1 MNYSEAYKAKE
12 LMQKLDAME
21 ATLSKDELMKAELL
35 ACELSGPGTF
45 QVAFL
50 NAFYKRSGKPNG
62 TDDMR
67 EAYALDHLVTQIVGD
82 LDLEVRVKAAEEV
95 IAGREP
101 QLEVRK
107 EAIGTKLLPRAW

>member
-1 MNYSEAYKAKE
+1 
-12 LMQKLDAME
+12 MQKLDAME
-21 ATLSKDELMKAELL
+21 ATLSKGELMKAERL

-50 NAFYKRSGKPNG
+50 NAFDKRSTKPTG
-62 TDDMR
+62 TDEMR
-67 EAYALDHLVTQIVGD
+67 EAYALDHLVTEIVSD

-101 QLEVRK
+101 ESEAMT
-107 EAIGTKLLPRAW
+107 EAINTKLLPSTRLLPRAW

>member
-1 MNYSEAYKAKE
+1 MNYYEAYKAKE
-12 LMQKLDAME
+12 LMQKLDAIE

-50 NAFYKRSGKPNG
+50 NAFYKRSSKPNG

-67 EAYALDHLVTQIVGD
+67 EAYALDHLVTEIVGD
-82 LDLEVRVKAAEEV
+82 LDLEVRVKAVEEV

-101 QLEVRK
+101 QWEARK

>member
-21 ATLSKDELMKAELL
+21 ATLSKEELMKAELL
-35 ACELSGPGTF
+35 ACELSGPGTL

-50 NAFYKRSGKPNG
+50 NAFCKRSTKPNG

-67 EAYALDHLVTQIVGD
+67 EAYALDHLITEIVDD

-101 QLEVRK
+101 ELEARK
-107 EAIGTKLLPRAW
+107 EAMGTKLLPRPW